1 MAFMDNAV
9 KPQPKPDVPE
19 EDDPT
24 IPEEEKKKDKA
35 KETQKENPKEE
46 KKETVPPNPLKQES
60 VLMPLSAVQELT
72 KAVMRLSNTTLEL
85 KVLMADSHADVTLL
99 KNSYNQIREDASDM
113 AENVQEFK
121 DMLPVFDEM
130 ALNIANTK
138 IKWDMTVKPITDQE
152 IQDGI
157 EKSKFKERYTDLNNI
172 LDSIDKLKKSIEKE
186 MFDMQRNDPGGY
198 ARTDEYRD
206 LYTLGMI
213 VMRLFNQWPQDMK
226 YFGKDG
232 PAPLEMTKAQA
243 IHMDVIDGR
252 AKAKQE
258 AFMKNLNGR

>member
-9 KPQPKPDVPE
+9 KPEKPIPEKTTQADVE
-19 EDDPT
+19 EEFDPT

-35 KETQKENPKEE
+35 KEE
-46 KKETVPPNPLKQES
+46 KKETVPPNPLKPES

-113 AENVQEFK
+113 AQNVQEFK

-130 ALNIANTK
+130 ALNIANIK

-152 IQDGI
+152 IQNGI
-157 EKSKFKERYTDLNNI
+157 EKSKFPKLYTDLNNV
-172 LDSIDKLKKSIEKE
+172 LDSIDKLKKNIEKE
-186 MFDMQRNDPGGY
+186 MFDMQNKNPDGY

-206 LYTLGMI
+206 LYDLGMI
-213 VMRLFNQWPQDMK
+213 VMRLFNKWPQDMK
-226 YFGKDG
+226 YFKQDG
-232 PAPLEMTKAQA
+232 PTPLEMTKAQA
-243 IHMDVIDGR
+243 EHADIKETR
-252 AKAKQE
+252 EKAKIE
-258 AFMKNLNGR
+258 SWTNGR